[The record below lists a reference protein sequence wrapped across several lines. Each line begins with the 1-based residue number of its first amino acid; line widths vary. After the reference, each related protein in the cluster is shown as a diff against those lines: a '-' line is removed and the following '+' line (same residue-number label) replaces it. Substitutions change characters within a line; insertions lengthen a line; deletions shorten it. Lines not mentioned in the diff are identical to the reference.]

1 VITAHCSDL
10 EDHEE
15 CTAPLAC
22 NCACHLSDGKREEAR
37 AGLADVAPIR
47 GPVFPPKPPAT
58 VPARLPVPKFDELPP
73 PAIAPPSRRRPLEV
87 DDPGPF
93 PPGVFSLGLTHPAN
107 HQEATVPRSSSST
120 CTICNKPFKNANG
133 LRIHEGRTGHIS
145 DPDVGGARPE
155 PAERAKRARKAS
167 KSRKGSKRARS
178 RAPESDPEPA
188 FPVEIPGST
197 VLLER
202 TWTPAPN
209 TTITVKLCADLFTLE
224 PAVRD
229 HLLELVDE
237 LRTGL
242 DTYA

>member
-1 VITAHCSDL
+1 MITAHCSDL
-10 EDHEE
+10 EQHEE

-22 NCACHLSDGKREEAR
+22 SCACHLSDGKREEAR
-37 AGLADVAPIR
+37 AGLADVEPIR
-47 GPVFPPKPPAT
+47 GPVLPPKPPPT

-73 PAIAPPSRRRPLEV
+73 PAIAPPSRRRRLEV
-87 DDPGPF
+87 VDPGPF
-93 PPGVFSLGLTHPAN
+93 PPGVFSLGLSHPKPKDDSMPS
-107 HQEATVPRSSSST
+107 TVT
-120 CTICNKPFKNANG
+120 CTVCDRPFKNANG

-145 DPDVGGARPE
+145 DPDVGDARPE
-155 PAERAKRARKAS
+155 PAAPAKGARKAN
-167 KSRKGSKRARS
+167 KARKASKRARS

-237 LRTGL
+237 LRSGL